1 MAKDLQQ
8 FLTGIEKER
17 PGSVLHIESEID
29 PQKYEI
35 TALLTLLAR
44 KGSEQIVRFA
54 NPLNVNGGTGVP
66 FVSNVFATRGLYAR
80 AVGLPYDHGG
90 MALVE
95 EFGRKER
102 LSGEIE
108 MAADAPCQQVV
119 HRDNAADL
127 WELPIP
133 RHHQNDVGPYLTMA
147 CAMKGL
153 DQEFYDITFTKNW
166 AKSPRKMSV
175 SAHGHHHLARIIA
188 AHEKKDLPTPMIV
201 VLGHHPAF
209 YLSTCC
215 LMPYRNDD
223 YLTAAAF
230 LEEPL
235 RLCPSVTWG
244 DRFLVPADAEIVIEA
259 EVPPG
264 VRETQNPFGEIAGY
278 YQPAMLSPV
287 AEIKAIT
294 MKKDA
299 VMQGIFPSNVEHW
312 HLGGIPKEG
321 TAFQS
326 VKRKFPGVKAV
337 HLTPSSCGR
346 FSGVISMEKERD
358 SDPRRAAMMMF
369 PEIEHLKMV
378 TVVDADIDIYNERE
392 VQWAVVTRTH
402 WDKDIEI
409 MRSVQGFRPWMGEA
423 VIIIDATRPSGVD
436 FPEKNEVPAEAI
448 ERVLQKNLIP

>member
-8 FLTGIEKER
+8 FLTAIEKEFPDGLLR
-17 PGSVLHIESEID
+17 VEPVVN

-35 TALLTLLAR
+35 TALMTLLDR
-44 KGSEQIVRFA
+44 KGSEQIVRFE
-54 NPLNVNGGTGVP
+54 NPLNVKGGAGLP
-66 FVSNVFATRGLYAR
+66 FVSNVFASRGLCAR
-80 AVGLPYDHGG
+80 AVGLPYDHHG

-95 EFGRKER
+95 EFGKKER
-102 LSGEIE
+102 LNGQIEI
-108 MAADAPCQQVV
+108 MSDAPCQQII
-119 HRDNAADL
+119 RQGNSADL

-133 RHHQNDVGPYLTMA
+133 LHHHNDVGPYLTMT
-147 CAMKGL
+147 CVMKGL
-153 DQEFYDITFTKNW
+153 NQDFYDIKFTKTW
-166 AKSPRKMSV
+166 AKSPQKMSV

-188 AHEKKDLPTPMIV
+188 EHEKNEMPTPMIV

-215 LMPYRNDD
+215 LMPYGNDD
-223 YLTAAAF
+223 YLTASAF

-244 DRFLVPADAEIVIEA
+244 EQFLVPADAEIIIEA

-264 VRETQNPFGEIAGY
+264 IRETQNPFGEIAGY
-278 YQPAMLSPV
+278 YQPAMQSPV

-299 VMQGIFPSNVEHW
+299 IMQGILPGKAEHW

-326 VKRKFPGVKAV
+326 VKHKFPGVKAV
-337 HLTPSSCGR
+337 HLPPSSCGR
-346 FSGVISMEKERD
+346 FSCVVSMEKERD

-378 TVVDADIDIYNERE
+378 TVVDTDIDIYNERE

-409 MRSVQGFRPWMGEA
+409 IRNVQSFRQWMGEA
-423 VIIIDATRPSGVD
+423 VIIIDATRPSGIN
-436 FPEKNEVPAEAI
+436 FPEKNEVPPESIEAV
-448 ERVLQKNLIP
+448 RKKKLI

>member
-8 FLTGIEKER
+8 FLTEIEEKVPNGVLR
-17 PGSVLHIESEID
+17 IGSAVD

-35 TALLTLLAR
+35 TALMTLLAR
-44 KGSEQIVRFA
+44 KGSEQIVVFE
-54 NPLNVNGGTGVP
+54 NPRNVKGGKALP
-66 FVSNVFATRGLYAR
+66 FVSNVFASRKLCAR
-80 AVGLPYDHGG
+80 AVGLDAAQHG

-95 EFGRKER
+95 EFGKREGKT
-102 LSGEIE
+102 GQIEIISN
-108 MAADAPCQQVV
+108 APCQQVV
-119 HRDNAADL
+119 RRGKSADL

-133 RHHQNDVGPYLTMA
+133 MHHQHDVGPYLTMT
-147 CAMKGL
+147 CVMKGL
-153 DQEFYDITFTKNW
+153 DSEFYDITFTKNW
-166 AKSPRKMSV
+166 AKAPQRMSV
-175 SAHGHHHLARIIA
+175 SAHAHHHLARIIR
-188 AHEKKDLPTPMIV
+188 AHENKDLPTPMIV

-209 YLSTCC
+209 SLSSCC
-215 LMPYRNDD
+215 LMPYGNND
-223 YLTAAAF
+223 YLTASAF

-235 RLCPSVTWG
+235 RVCPSITWG
-244 DRFLVPADAEIVIEA
+244 DRFMVPADAEIIIEA

-278 YQPAMLSPV
+278 YQPAMQSPV

-294 MKKDA
+294 MKENA
-299 VMQGIFPSNVEHW
+299 IMQGIFPGNAEHW

-326 VKRKFPGVKAV
+326 VQSKFSGVKAV
-337 HLTPSSCGR
+337 HLPPSSCGR
-346 FSGVISMEKERD
+346 FSCVISMEKERN

-409 MRSVQGFRPWMGEA
+409 IRKVQSFRQWMGEA
-423 VIIIDATRPSGVD
+423 VIIIDATRPSGID

-448 ERVLQKNLIP
+448 EAVLKKKLV

>member
-8 FLTGIEKER
+8 FLTGIEKEFPDALLR
-17 PGSVLHIESEID
+17 VESVVN

-35 TALLTLLAR
+35 TAVLTLLAR
-44 KGSEQIVRFA
+44 KGSEQIVLFE
-54 NPLNVNGGTGVP
+54 NPLNVKGDSGLR
-66 FVSNVFATRGLYAR
+66 FVSNVFASRGLCAR
-80 AVGLPYDHGG
+80 AVGLDYDHHG
-90 MALVE
+90 MALVA
-95 EFGRKER
+95 EFGKRE
-102 LSGEIE
+102 GINGQIE
-108 MAADAPCQQVV
+108 VISDAPCQQIV
-119 HRDNAADL
+119 RRGKSADL

-133 RHHQNDVGPYLTMA
+133 LHHQHDVGPYLTMT
-147 CAMKGL
+147 CVMKGL
-153 DQEFYDITFTKNW
+153 GQDFYDITFTKNW
-166 AKSPRKMSV
+166 AKSPHRMSV
-175 SAHGHHHLARIIA
+175 SAHAHHHLARIIR

-209 YLSTCC
+209 GLSSCC
-215 LMPYRNDD
+215 LMPYGNND
-223 YLTAAAF
+223 YLTASAF

-235 RLCPSVTWG
+235 RVCPSITWG
-244 DRFLVPADAEIVIEA
+244 DQFMVPADAEIIIEA
-259 EVPPG
+259 EVAPG

-278 YQPAMLSPV
+278 YQPAMQSPA

-294 MKKDA
+294 MKENA
-299 VMQGIFPSNVEHW
+299 IMQGIFPGNAEHW

-326 VKRKFPGVKAV
+326 VKSKFPGVKAV
-337 HLTPSSCGR
+337 HLPPSSCGR
-346 FSGVISMEKERD
+346 FSCVISMEKERD

-409 MRSVQGFRPWMGEA
+409 IRNVQGFRQWMGEA
-423 VIIIDATRPSGVD
+423 VIIIDATRPTGID

-448 ERVLQKNLIP
+448 EAVLKKKLI